1 MEQLEARLETALQR
15 PLPGE
20 RAQRWLAPQPRPG
33 WDPRREGRAGRP
45 AAVLLLIYP
54 GDGCALPMPWRQTP
68 PKSAPGD
75 IAEPPGAGGHG
86 ARDDIAEPPGVGGCG
101 ERADIAEAPRAG
113 ADPALVLTERTAF
126 VEWHKHQVAYPGG
139 LIEAGETIEEAALR
153 EALEEIGLAP
163 ERVTLLGRLSPLHVP
178 ATGFTI
184 HPVVALARERPH
196 LRHNTSEVKRILE
209 TPVSFLLD
217 PASLRHAESMMGGRW
232 VHVPYFDLDG
242 ARLWGASA
250 MITAELLA
258 LLGWKGPPGA

>member
-33 WDPRREGRAGRP
+33 WDPRRQGRAGRP

-75 IAEPPGAGGHG
+75 IAEPP
-86 ARDDIAEPPGVGGCG
+86 EVGGRG
-101 ERADIAEAPRAG
+101 ERADIAEAPWAR

-163 ERVTLLGRLSPLHVP
+163 ERASLLGRLSPLHVP

-184 HPVVALARERPH
+184 HPVVALARERPR

-232 VHVPYFDLDG
+232 VRVPYFDLDG